1 MAKIVCVTS
10 CMTGIAQTYMAAE
23 ALEQAGRKLGHDLKV
38 EAQGSAGAKLLDAAD
53 IEAADGVI
61 FAVDLRVRDRDRF
74 IGKPFIEVPVNKAM
88 HGSQELITV
97 LLASIAN
104 GTAVRVGEG
113 PSNPVALTKKPGF
126 FARLLGKR

>member
-23 ALEQAGRKLGHDLKV
+23 ALEQAGKKLGHDVKV
-38 EAQGSAGAKLLDAAD
+38 EAQGSAGAKLLSAAD
-53 IEAADGVI
+53 IAEADAVI

-74 IGKPFIEVPVNKAM
+74 IGKPYIEVPVNKAM

-97 LLASIAN
+97 LLSSIAN

-113 PSNPVALTKKPGF
+113 PSAPVILKKKPTLLS
-126 FARLLGKR
+126 RLFGKK

>member
-1 MAKIVCVTS
+1 M
-10 CMTGIAQTYMAAE
+10 
-23 ALEQAGRKLGHDLKV
+23 
-38 EAQGSAGAKLLDAAD
+38 
-53 IEAADGVI
+53 
-61 FAVDLRVRDRDRF
+61 
-74 IGKPFIEVPVNKAM
+74 PVNKAM

-113 PSNPVALTKKPGF
+113 PSNPVSLTKKPGF